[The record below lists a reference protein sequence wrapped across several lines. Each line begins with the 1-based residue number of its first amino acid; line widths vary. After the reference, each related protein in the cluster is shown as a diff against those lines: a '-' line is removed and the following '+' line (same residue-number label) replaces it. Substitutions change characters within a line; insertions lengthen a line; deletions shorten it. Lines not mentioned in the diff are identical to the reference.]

1 VLEEKNKLTSRELL
15 RQKSHMP
22 KDSLLYEKLIP
33 ATLVILAVVTVALI
47 IFSAGIFF
55 GFIQF

>member
-1 VLEEKNKLTSRELL
+1 MEEKTKQSSRELL
-15 RQKSHMP
+15 RQKTHMP

-33 ATLVILAVVTVALI
+33 VTLIILAVVTVALI
-47 IFSAGIFF
+47 IFSAGIFL

>member
-1 VLEEKNKLTSRELL
+1 
-15 RQKSHMP
+15 MP

-33 ATLVILAVVTVALI
+33 ATLIILAVVTVALI
-47 IFSAGIFF
+47 IFSAGIFL

>member
-1 VLEEKNKLTSRELL
+1 MEEKIKQSNRELL
-15 RQKSHMP
+15 RQKTHMP

-33 ATLVILAVVTVALI
+33 ATLIILAVVTVALI
-47 IFSAGIFF
+47 IFSAGIFL